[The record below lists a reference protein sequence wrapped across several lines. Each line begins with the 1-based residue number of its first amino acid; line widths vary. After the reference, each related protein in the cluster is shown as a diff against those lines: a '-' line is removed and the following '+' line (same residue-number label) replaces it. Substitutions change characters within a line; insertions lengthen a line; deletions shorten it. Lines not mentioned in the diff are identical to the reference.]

1 MSLIRK
7 ERGMPNPQLHR
18 AKRPLKS
25 VALWILGMSTTPS
38 DRDHA
43 ASYQTEPR
51 SITEVLRRGAKYL
64 KPYKWRAAANVAC
77 ALLSL
82 GFAFVFP
89 QATQYIIDDVLTPGN
104 LTLLPVA
111 VSVLLAA
118 FLFRDGFNALRGAIN
133 NTFEQNVIFDM
144 RKDVYAHL
152 QRLPIGYFDQRAS
165 GDLITRVIEDIT
177 NIERLLIEGT
187 EQGTIALL
195 SIVVCLIILFVK
207 NPTLAAFSLVPLPML
222 LLGAVWFTLTAHRLF
237 RGQRQTASAM
247 NALLV
252 DNLQG
257 IRQIKAFNRQPH
269 EDRRFER
276 HADALR
282 RGTIGV
288 LHLWAFYVPAMTFLT
303 AVGTVLVWWFG
314 GKMVV
319 EGTMTV
325 GELVAFTFY
334 LSLLYPPLVN
344 LHGLNQLLQSARA
357 SSERLFDIM
366 DAAEERPP
374 SPAVTT
380 LPDPV
385 CGEVAY
391 ENVDFRYN
399 ECRVILENISLHAN
413 PGETIAVV
421 GPTGS
426 GKSTLVHLLPAFYQ
440 PSGGRITID
449 SRDIAMVS
457 LESLRA
463 QIEVVSQEPFLFNGT
478 VRENIQYGKL
488 DASEAELITASRA
501 ANCHDFIV
509 GLPHGYESHVGE
521 RGVKLSVGEKQ
532 RITIAR
538 AILKDAPILILDE
551 ATASVDTATEALIQQ
566 ALERLMRNRTCFV
579 IAHRLST
586 VRRAHQILVL
596 REGEIVERGTHDKLL
611 KAGGAYARLWQ
622 FQSATLVD
630 DALGQPETLSR

>member
-1 MSLIRK
+1 
-7 ERGMPNPQLHR
+7 
-18 AKRPLKS
+18 
-25 VALWILGMSTTPS
+25 MSTTPS

-43 ASYQTEPR
+43 ASYRAEPR
-51 SITEVLRRGAKYL
+51 STAEVLRRGAGYL

-89 QATQYIIDDVLTPGN
+89 QATQYIIDDVLTARNP
-104 LTLLPVA
+104 TLLPVA
-111 VSVLLAA
+111 VAVLLVA
-118 FLFRDGFNALRGAIN
+118 FLLRDGFNALRGAIN

-187 EQGTIALL
+187 EQGTVALL
-195 SIVVCLIILFVK
+195 SIVASLIILFVK
-207 NPTLAAFSLVPLPML
+207 NPALAAISLVPLPPL
-222 LLGAVWFTLTAHRLF
+222 LLGAVWFTLAAHRLF
-237 RGQRQTASAM
+237 RGQRRTASAM
-247 NALLV
+247 NALLL

-269 EDRRFER
+269 EGQRFER

-282 RGTIGV
+282 HGTIAV
-288 LHLWAFYVPAMTFLT
+288 LHLWSFYVPAMTFLT

-314 GKMVV
+314 GQMVV

-325 GELVAFTFY
+325 GELVAFIFY

-366 DAAEERPP
+366 DVAQERPA
-374 SPAVTT
+374 SPVVAA
-380 LPDPV
+380 LPQPV
-385 CGEVAY
+385 RGEIGY
-391 ENVDFRYN
+391 ENVDFKYD
-399 ECRVILENISLHAN
+399 ECRVVLKNISLHAD
-413 PGETIAVV
+413 PGETLAVV

-426 GKSTLVHLLPAFYQ
+426 GKSTLVHLLPAFYH

-449 SRDIAMVS
+449 SRDIGTVS

-488 DASEAELITASRA
+488 DASEAELIAASRA

-509 GLPHGYESHVGE
+509 GLPHGYDSHVGE

-586 VRRAHQILVL
+586 IRRAHQILVL
-596 REGEIVERGTHDKLL
+596 HDGEIVERGTHDRLL
-611 KAGGAYARLWQ
+611 KAGGAYARLWE
-622 FQSATLVD
+622 FQSATLMD
-630 DALGQPETLSR
+630 SAFGQPETSSR